1 MYVPRYKKL
10 KDAVKEI
17 KRKDK
22 RINSYFSSLQMYHL
36 LRTKVISNVRIRN
49 DYYINMDELYKL
61 FTEEEN

>member
-1 MYVPRYKKL
+1 MYVPRFKKL

-17 KRKDK
+17 KRLDK

-36 LRTKVISNVRIRN
+36 LRAGVLTNVRIRN

-61 FTEEEN
+61 FTEEGK